1 MKEQERTKGSGT
13 FYAINKTAGKAFR
26 RSGEDAEWEPVDPK
40 SISSTGSSMER
51 AGHEKIGNNWFSVY
65 KAGSQGK

>member
-1 MKEQERTKGSGT
+1 MKDQDRAKGIGT

-40 SISSTGSSMER
+40 SIGGTSNAMER